1 MNREIKFRAW
11 DKKGKEMFSVARID
25 IADGSCYR
33 HLFAGECYD
42 YWNNVELMQYTGI
55 KDYEGKEIYEGDILK
70 CKLHNGEY
78 ENYLI
83 AWSKEYAEFE
93 ALNRDKSNFICASI
107 WNQFKIIGNIYEN
120 PELLEVK

>member
-1 MNREIKFRAW
+1 
-11 DKKGKEMFSVARID
+11 
-25 IADGSCYR
+25 
-33 HLFAGECYD
+33 
-42 YWNNVELMQYTGI
+42 MQYTGI

-70 CKLHNGEY
+70 CKLHNDEY

-83 AWSKEYAEFE
+83 AWNKEYAEFE

-120 PELLEVK
+120 PELLEAK